1 MNNCFG
7 TKRLLEI
14 AVRRTSRD
22 ADLGAKCVAVGIATL
37 PPSPAL
43 VWIKA
48 QACSEMADF
57 VRGLAT

>member
-1 MNNCFG
+1 MNNCLG
-7 TKRLLEI
+7 AKRLHAI
-14 AVRRTSRD
+14 AVRFTSRD

-48 QACSEMADF
+48 
-57 VRGLAT
+57 